1 MECFSIISV
10 LDIRRRECVG
20 GYRDAL
26 DVIREELGYE
36 IVAALEEDI
45 TDTLEEMKYERD
57 IQEEEKEEYER
68 NCEGYRDMLLEAV
81 EELDGVLES
90 MENAKRINKEKL
102 FLSLKRI
109 RKNIWANL

>member
-1 MECFSIISV
+1 MHIIELKNGKNV
-10 LDIRRRECVG
+10 CIG
-20 GYRDAL
+20 GYSDAL
-26 DVIREELGYE
+26 DVIRELLGDE
-36 IVAALEEDI
+36 ITTALEEDI
-45 TDTLEEMKYERD
+45 TDTLEDIKLERD
-57 IQEEEKEEYER
+57 IQKEEKEEYER
-68 NCEGYRDMLLEAV
+68 NCEGYRDMLQEAV

>member
-1 MECFSIISV
+1 MHIIELKNGKNV
-10 LDIRRRECVG
+10 CIG
-20 GYRDAL
+20 GYHDAL
-26 DVIREELGYE
+26 DIIREELGDE
-36 IVAALEEDI
+36 ITTALEEDI
-45 TDTLEEMKYERD
+45 TDTLEDMKSERD
-57 IQEEEKEEYER
+57 IVAEEKEEYER
-68 NCEGYRDMLLEAV
+68 NCEGYRDMLQETV

>member
-1 MECFSIISV
+1 MHVVELKNGKSV
-10 LDIRRRECVG
+10 CVG

-36 IVAALEEDI
+36 IAITLEEDI
-45 TDTLEEMKYERD
+45 TYTLEEMRSERD

-68 NCEGYRDMLLEAV
+68 NCEGYRDMLYETV
-81 EELDGVLES
+81 EELDGVLVS
-90 MENAKRINKEKL
+90 VENAKRINKEKL

-109 RKNIWANL
+109 RKNIWVNL

>member
-1 MECFSIISV
+1 MHVVELKNGKSV
-10 LDIRRRECVG
+10 CVG
-20 GYRDAL
+20 GYRNAL
-26 DVIREELGYE
+26 DVIREELGHE
-36 IVAALEEDI
+36 IAATLEEDI
-45 TDTLEEMKYERD
+45 TYTLEEMRSERD
-57 IQEEEKEEYER
+57 IQAEEKEEYER

-109 RKNIWANL
+109 RKNIWVNL

>member
-1 MECFSIISV
+1 MHIIELKNGKNV
-10 LDIRRRECVG
+10 CIG
-20 GYRDAL
+20 GYSDAL
-26 DVIREELGYE
+26 DVIRELLGDE
-36 IVAALEEDI
+36 ITTALEEDI
-45 TDTLEEMKYERD
+45 TDTLEDIKLERD

-68 NCEGYRDMLLEAV
+68 NCEGCRDMLQEAV